1 MNSGSTQL
9 LNLIIGI
16 VLGRLLSP
24 EDYGI
29 VGVLTIFT
37 LIAGDLQSAG
47 FTQGLINIKK
57 PVAND
62 YNSVFTFNIGMSVIM
77 YTVLF
82 FAAPF
87 IADYF
92 HEECLVAVSRVV
104 FLTFLISSLGI
115 AHGGYMAKNMMNKEI
130 AVISAL
136 ALISSGTTGITLA
149 FLGYSYWS
157 LAWQQ
162 VMYITVLNIGR
173 YVCVRA
179 WRPRITTN
187 LTPVRQMA
195 PFAVKILA
203 TKILNTLSNNI
214 LTVIFGR
221 LFPMHAVGN
230 YSQAYKWN
238 TMASSLL
245 SNTVGQI
252 AQPVL
257 VEAFPKSSQGGE
269 QNRQLVVFRKMIRFT
284 AFLSMPLMFGLSLV
298 GWEFIAITIG
308 ENWMGCVPMLQAL
321 CISGAFMPLYTMY
334 QNLAISHGRSDIFM
348 WLNIGQIAGQ
358 VALVVLLHSWSMQA
372 MVEAYSLF
380 LILWLLPWHAFTG
393 RLIGYRWTDA
403 FKDVAPFTI
412 AAGVVMVCVY
422 YLTASIGNDVL
433 LIAVRIV
440 LAAVLYYCLMKVAR
454 VRILNECE
462 QFLVRK
468 MKK

>member
-136 ALISSGTTGITLA
+136 ALISSGITGITLA

-162 VMYITVLNIGR
+162 VMYITVLNVGR

-257 VEAFPKSSQGGE
+257 VEGKG
-269 QNRQLVVFRKMIRFT
+269 RLDVFRKLLRFT
-284 AFLSMPLMFGLSLV
+284 AFFSIPAMLCFALIAKPFILCTV
-298 GWEFIAITIG
+298 GPKWIE
-308 ENWMGCVPMLQAL
+308 CVPLLQVL
-321 CISGAFMPLYTMY
+321 CLSGAFLPIYTMY
-334 QNLAISHGRSDIFM
+334 QNLAVSQGRSDIFM
-348 WLNIGQIAGQ
+348 WLNIGQIVLQ
-358 VALVVLLHSWSMQA
+358 VVVIVAFYRFGIFSM
-372 MVEAYSLF
+372 VCAYSVMMV
-380 LILWLLPWHAFTG
+380 LWLIPWHIFAG
-393 RLIGYRWTDA
+393 RLINYRWCDMLRDLCPLCNI
-403 FKDVAPFTI
+403 KEV
-412 AAGVVMVCVY
+412 
-422 YLTASIGNDVL
+422 TAECRKFL
-433 LIAVRIV
+433 L
-440 LAAVLYYCLMKVAR
+440 K
-454 VRILNECE
+454 
-462 QFLVRK
+462 
-468 MKK
+468 